1 MWAKS
6 EWYFKKPFIR
16 VALELKGKAKN
27 SFESLDNAKK
37 EKLKDDYHDIVTSF
51 SNLKDNHMMHFAY
64 WDIPIDEERNIM
76 PEGYVE
82 FIKKHI
88 TKQSGI
94 YKLGIEIIE
103 LIK

>member
-1 MWAKS
+1 
-6 EWYFKKPFIR
+6 
-16 VALELKGKAKN
+16 
-27 SFESLDNAKK
+27 
-37 EKLKDDYHDIVTSF
+37 
-51 SNLKDNHMMHFAY
+51 MMHFAY